1 MLRFPILAGFMLAL
15 AGPALAQTDPTTLP
29 AHDLHEGMLVA
40 ADPCSDA
47 ARAKA
52 RFGKASP
59 IPAGIV
65 PIEVFFRNETQQPL
79 RINLATIRLEISPAG
94 GQRQHIEPLDS
105 SEVALLIAHPG
116 GTPNPESRQSRF
128 PRRIPLPS
136 NDKKAKDLESILRP
150 LSLDAD
156 VIPPAATVHGF
167 LFFNVSHDFGVL
179 SSASLYLPDVKVIPG
194 NQALTYFEVDLR
206 STIHQ

>member
-1 MLRFPILAGFMLAL
+1 MRRFSILSGVVLAL
-15 AGPALAQTDPTTLP
+15 AGTAFAQADPATLP
-29 AHDLHEGMLVA
+29 ARDRHEGMLVA
-40 ADPCSDA
+40 ADPCNDA

-94 GQRQHIEPLDS
+94 RQRQHIEPLDA

-116 GTPNPESRQSRF
+116 GTPNPESRE
-128 PRRIPLPS
+128 PS
-136 NDKKAKDLESILRP
+136 SSGGGAVVGGGAGVRQEGRGGGGGG
-150 LSLDAD
+150 LDRLWIVPTYVD
-156 VIPPAATVHGF
+156 R
-167 LFFNVSHDFGVL
+167 S
-179 SSASLYLPDVKVIPG
+179 YL
-194 NQALTYFEVDLR
+194 
-206 STIHQ
+206 

>member
-1 MLRFPILAGFMLAL
+1 MRRFSILCGVLLAVAGT
-15 AGPALAQTDPTTLP
+15 ALAQADPATLP
-29 AHDLHEGMLVA
+29 AHDRHEGMLVA
-40 ADPCSDA
+40 ADPCNDA
-47 ARAKA
+47 TRAKA

-79 RINLATIRLEISPAG
+79 RINLATIRLEIAPAG
-94 GQRQHIEPLDS
+94 RQQQHIEPLDA

-116 GTPNPESRQSRF
+116 GTPNPESRRSRF
-128 PRRIPLPS
+128 PRRVPLPS
-136 NDKKAKDLESILRP
+136 NDKKAKELESVLRP

-167 LFFNVSHDFGVL
+167 LFFDVSHDFSVL
-179 SSASLYLPDVKVIPG
+179 AAASLYLPDVRVIPG

-206 STIHQ
+206 SASRP

>member
-1 MLRFPILAGFMLAL
+1 MHRFSILAGALLAL
-15 AGPALAQTDPTTLP
+15 SGAALAQTDPSTLP
-29 AHDLHEGMLVA
+29 AHDRHEGLLLA
-40 ADPCSDA
+40 AEPLADSA
-47 ARAKA
+47 QAKA
-52 RFGKASP
+52 RFGKANP

-65 PIEVFFRNETQQPL
+65 PIEVFLRNETQQPL
-79 RINLATIRLEISPAG
+79 RINLATIRLDISPAG
-94 GQRQHIEPLDS
+94 GQRQHIEPLDA

-116 GTPNPESRQSRF
+116 GTPNPESRRSRF

-167 LFFNVSHDFGVL
+167 LFFDVSHDFKVL
-179 SSASLYLPDVKVIPG
+179 WYASLYLPDVKIIPG

-206 STIHQ
+206 AAVHH

>member
-1 MLRFPILAGFMLAL
+1 MRRFSILSGLLLAL
-15 AGPALAQTDPTTLP
+15 AGTAFAQADPATLP
-29 AHDLHEGMLVA
+29 AHDRHEGMLVA

-47 ARAKA
+47 AQAKT

-65 PIEVFFRNETQQPL
+65 PIEVFLRNETQQPL
-79 RINLATIRLEISPAG
+79 RINLATIRLEIVPAG
-94 GQRQHIEPLDS
+94 GQRQHIEPLDA

-136 NDKKAKDLESILRP
+136 NDKKAKELESILRP

-167 LFFNVSHDFGVL
+167 LFFDLSHNFSVL
-179 SSASLYLPDVKVIPG
+179 SAATLYLPDVKIIPG

-206 STIHQ
+206 SASHQ

>member
-1 MLRFPILAGFMLAL
+1 MRRFSVLGGVLLAF
-15 AGPALAQTDPTTLP
+15 AGTAFAQTDPAALP
-29 AHDLHEGMLVA
+29 AHDRHEGMLVA
-40 ADPCSDA
+40 ADPCNDA

-79 RINLATIRLEISPAG
+79 RINLATIRLEVSPPG
-94 GQRQHIEPLDS
+94 GQRQHIEPLDA

-128 PRRIPLPS
+128 PRRVPLPS
-136 NDKKAKDLESILRP
+136 NDKKAKEFESILRP
-150 LSLDAD
+150 LSLDSD
-156 VIPPAATVHGF
+156 VIPPSATVHGF
-167 LFFNVSHDFGVL
+167 LFFDVSHDFSVL
-179 SSASLYLPDVKVIPG
+179 SNASLYLPDVKIIPG

-206 STIHQ
+206 SATHQ